1 MSTRKRKRRKTRQP
15 RVAVDVGKKPGNS
28 PLAKSWLTGPG
39 PLAEAEK
46 KARELGSRM
55 ENRIRGLLKEDR
67 IGRRNPGNEKKP
79 G

>member
-1 MSTRKRKRRKTRQP
+1 VPTRRRKRKKTRQP
-15 RVAVDVGKKPGNS
+15 RVKGTVGKKPGNP
-28 PLAKSWLTGPG
+28 PLAKSWFAGPAV
-39 PLAEAEK
+39 LAEAEK

-67 IGRRNPGNEKKP
+67 MGRRNPGNEKKT